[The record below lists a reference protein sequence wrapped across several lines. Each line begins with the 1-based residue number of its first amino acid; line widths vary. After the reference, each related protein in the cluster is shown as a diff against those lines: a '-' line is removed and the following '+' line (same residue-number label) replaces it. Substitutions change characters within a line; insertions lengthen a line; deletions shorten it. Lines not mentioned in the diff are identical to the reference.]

1 MTAVTA
7 APWAV
12 EFDAR
17 PSLASAAIVAPPLAS
32 VATRTLTLLLAVF
45 VPGGAR

>member
-7 APWAV
+7 APWAA

-17 PSLASAAIVAPPLAS
+17 PSLASAAIVAPTLAS
-32 VATRTLTLLLAVF
+32 VATRTLLLAVF
-45 VPGGAR
+45 VRGGAR